1 MEKRCKTS
9 TMNRLLARGLRTSTR
24 IQSHVGLAPIAYPSS
39 VTFKPDAGSLIVIGP
54 KGEQRVPLPP
64 FIHISTRIVPPTIP
78 SDTISSSQEN
88 ELSVSVEDPSIKV
101 QRASWGLTRA
111 LIANAVSGLTEGF
124 GVALKLV
131 GVGFRAEIDT
141 DPFPT
146 SETTGQRL
154 KLKLN
159 YAHFVYI
166 PIPRGITA
174 TVPNPTRIVLRGS
187 DKQQLGQFAATIR
200 SWRKPEPYK
209 GKVRELSSYSI
220 ATYTKNS

>member
-1 MEKRCKTS
+1 
-9 TMNRLLARGLRTSTR
+9 MNRLLARGLRTSSR
-24 IQSHVGLAPIAYPSS
+24 IQSHVGLAPIAFPSS
-39 VTFKPDAGSLIVIGP
+39 VTLNPDAGSLIVAGP
-54 KGEQRVPLPP
+54 KGHQRVPLPS
-64 FIHISTRIVPPTIP
+64 FVHISTRTIP
-78 SDTISSSQEN
+78 ATGPSDAFSSSQAN
-88 ELSVSVEDPSIKV
+88 ELIISVEDPSIKV
-101 QRASWGLTRA
+101 QRASWGLTRS
-111 LIANAVSGLTEGF
+111 LIANAVNGLTEGF
-124 GVALKLV
+124 AVALKLV
-131 GVGFRAEIDT
+131 GVGFRAEMDT

-187 DKQQLGQFAATIR
+187 DKQQLGQFSATIR

-209 GKVRELSSYSI
+209 GKVSR
-220 ATYTKNS
+220 TYLIPVCRRLYENP

>member
-1 MEKRCKTS
+1 
-9 TMNRLLARGLRTSTR
+9 MNRLLARGLRTSTR

-39 VTFKPDAGSLIVIGP
+39 VTFKPDTDSLTVTGP
-54 KGEQRVPLPP
+54 KGKQRVPLPS
-64 FIHISTRIVPPTIP
+64 FIRISTRTIP
-78 SDTISSSQEN
+78 STGPLDPSPSSQAN
-88 ELSVSVEDPSIKV
+88 ELTVSVEDPSIKV

-111 LIANAVSGLTEGF
+111 LIANAVNGLTEGF
-124 GVALKLV
+124 AVALKLV
-131 GVGFRAEIDT
+131 GVGFRAEMDT

-166 PIPRGITA
+166 PIPCGITA

-187 DKQQLGQFAATIR
+187 DKQQLGQFSATIR

-209 GKVRELSSYSI
+209 GKGIFVGDETIKLRDV
-220 ATYTKNS
+220 KKK